1 MIESQLLGQ
10 EQLLRRITNHIR
22 QSLELDQILTT
33 AVAEVRSFLSTDRV
47 KIYRFFE
54 DGHGQ
59 VIAESIHDHRL
70 PSLLGL
76 HFPADDIPTQARE
89 LFRVARQRSI
99 VDLANQRIGENSP
112 EESEDIRYRP
122 VDPCHVEYLRT
133 MGVRSSV
140 VVPILQQ
147 ETLWGLLVSHH
158 AEPRQISEADL
169 QVLQSV
175 VDQLEIAIM
184 QATLVS
190 QIQAQ
195 SAQEAAVNQI
205 STLLH
210 SVPAIQLDVALQAT
224 VDRFAGAGGRL
235 YLLPNGSSAEVLYTC
250 GEQPALLLDGQP
262 LEHHYLWQNYLQ
274 TLDVAQAGNPSN
286 PADSLSWIIS
296 DLYKYPAFR
305 TLAPCFQ
312 STTIRGLMMV
322 PLWYGQRVLGCLTL
336 FRNQIE
342 TKTLWAGE
350 HDPDHRQLL
359 PRQSFSAWCELK
371 SGQIQEWTDAE
382 VKLAQTIGAHFAM
395 AAQQYHLYDAVN
407 LLNASL
413 EQQVQERTA
422 KIQQAVEQQKAL
434 ASVVAKIRAS
444 LDLNFTFQATV
455 QEVRQLLEADRVGI
469 FYFAPDS
476 NWSQGEFIA
485 EDVHPAFTSVLGIK
499 VDDHCFSE
507 KYAMEYHRGRI
518 QAVADIY
525 TAGLKDCH
533 VEALS
538 RLQIRAN
545 LIAPLSERDQLQG
558 LLCIHQGS
566 PREWTSSEIDF
577 VTQIASQLCVG
588 IQQAKLLSQ
597 TQQQAEQLSQAL
609 QTVQNTQSQLVQTEK
624 MSSLGQLVA
633 GIAHEINNPVN
644 FIYGNLDHA
653 RAYTED
659 LLQVIQTYQKH
670 YPEPVPSIQSV
681 LESTDLNF
689 VIADFPK
696 ILASMKMG
704 SDRIRQIVQSLRTFS
719 RLDQAERKPVDLH
732 EGIES
737 TLLILQHRLKLNG
750 VLPGIQIV
758 KEYGSL
764 PLVECYAG
772 QLNQVFMNILS
783 NAIDALEARDLAR
796 SAEAIKASPSI
807 IKIQTGLVCSQENQ
821 QQAVICIADNGNGMS
836 EAVKS
841 RIFDPF
847 YTTKPVGKGTGL
859 GLSISYQVIT
869 EKHNGTLEC
878 ISQPGEGTEF
888 WITLPLG

>member
-1 MIESQLLGQ
+1 MMESQLLEQ
-10 EQLLRRITNHIR
+10 EQLLRRITTHIR
-22 QSLELDQILTT
+22 QSLELDQILMTT
-33 AVAEVRSFLSTDRV
+33 VAEVRSFLATDRV

-59 VIAESIHDHRL
+59 VIAESIQEQRL

-76 HFPADDIPTQARE
+76 HFPADDIPLQARE
-89 LFRVARQRSI
+89 LFLTARQRSI
-99 VDLANQRIGENSP
+99 VDLANQRIGISLP
-112 EESEDIRYRP
+112 EGSEDIRYRP
-122 VDPCHVEYLRT
+122 VDPCHVEYLRM
-133 MGVRSSV
+133 MGVQSSV

-147 ETLWGLLVSHH
+147 ENLWGLLVSHH
-158 AEPRQISEADL
+158 AEPRQIAEADL
-169 QVLQSV
+169 QLLQAV
-175 VDQLEIAIM
+175 VEQLEVAIK

-210 SVPAIQLDVALQAT
+210 AVPVIQLDTALQAT
-224 VDRFAGAGGRL
+224 VALFAGAGGRL
-235 YLLPNGSSAEVLYTC
+235 YLLPNGSSAEVFYTC
-250 GEQPALLLDGQP
+250 GEQPTPLLDHRP
-262 LEHHYLWQNYLQ
+262 LEHHYLWQDYLQ
-274 TLDVAQAGNPSN
+274 TLDVTQVGAQSN
-286 PADSLSWIIS
+286 SWIIS
-296 DLYKYPAFR
+296 DLYQHPAFR
-305 TLAPCFQ
+305 TLTPYFQ
-312 STTIRGLMMV
+312 PTAIRGLMMI

-342 TKTLWAGE
+342 TKTLWVGE
-350 HDPDHRQLL
+350 HDPDRRQLL

-371 SGQIQEWTDAE
+371 SGQAQEWTNAE
-382 VKLAQTIGAHFAM
+382 VKLAQTIGTQFAM
-395 AAQQYHLYDAVN
+395 AAQQYHLYDEVH
-407 LLNASL
+407 LLNTSL
-413 EQQVQERTA
+413 ERQVQERTA
-422 KIQQAVEQQKAL
+422 KLQQAVEQQKAL
-434 ASVVAKIRAS
+434 ANVVAKIRAS
-444 LDLNFTFQATV
+444 LDLNYTFQATV
-455 QEVRQLLEADRVGI
+455 QEVRQLLGADRVGI
-469 FYFAPDS
+469 FYFDPDS
-476 NWSQGEFIA
+476 DWSRGEFIA
-485 EDVHPAFTSVLGIK
+485 EDVHPAFTSILG
-499 VDDHCFSE
+499 VEVNDHCFGE
-507 KYAMEYHRGRI
+507 KYAMEYYRGRI
-518 QAVADIY
+518 QAVADIH

-533 VEALS
+533 VKVLS
-538 RLQIRAN
+538 NLQVRAN
-545 LIAPLSERDQLQG
+545 LIAPLSERDQLRG

-566 PREWTSSEIDF
+566 PREWTNSEIDF
-577 VTQIASQLCVG
+577 VTQIASQLGVG

-653 RAYTED
+653 KTYMED
-659 LLQVIQTYQKH
+659 LLRIVQAYQEH
-670 YPEPVPSIQSV
+670 YPEPVLPIQSI
-681 LESTDLNF
+681 LESMDLDF
-689 VIADFPK
+689 VTADFPK

-750 VLPGIQIV
+750 VLPGVQIV
-758 KEYGSL
+758 REYGNL

-783 NAIDALEARDLAR
+783 NAIDALEARDLNR
-796 SAEAIKASPSI
+796 TAEAIKANPST
-807 IKIQTGLVCSQENQ
+807 IKIQTAVTRDLESQ
-821 QQAVICIADNGNGMS
+821 QQAVICIADNGSGMS

-847 YTTKPVGKGTGL
+847 FTTKPVGKGTGL
-859 GLSISYQVIT
+859 GLSISYQVVT
-869 EKHNGTLEC
+869 EKHGGSLRC
-878 ISQPGEGTEF
+878 VSQPGQGTEF
-888 WITLPLG
+888 WITLPIG